1 MIQTNHKKPIHHKVL
16 TIWIKCRL
24 ILNVGSLGDRW
35 LNAVKCHATCIN
47 SIINLIEKTIN
58 LTIRKLDF
66 HGKMFGN
73 LQNFDIEIAK
83 SMAIHFEAIIS
94 S

>member
-1 MIQTNHKKPIHHKVL
+1 MVECCEMPCYVYKFY
-16 TIWIKCRL
+16 
-24 ILNVGSLGDRW
+24 
-35 LNAVKCHATCIN
+35 
-47 SIINLIEKTIN
+47 INLIEKTIN

-94 S
+94 SCFLKKGHLVITDSAQNIQNGNQANMDP